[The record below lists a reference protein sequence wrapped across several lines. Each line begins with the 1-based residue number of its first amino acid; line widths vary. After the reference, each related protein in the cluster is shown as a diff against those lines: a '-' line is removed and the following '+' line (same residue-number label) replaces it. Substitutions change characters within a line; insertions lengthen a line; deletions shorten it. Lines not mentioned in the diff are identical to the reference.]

1 MSEFDV
7 IVAGGGP
14 AGAAAAL
21 TLLRYT
27 TRRVA
32 LVEESRYEGARVG
45 ETVPAGVLPLLAYLG
60 VDAAFRADGHLSAYG
75 SQAAWGSSYAVSR
88 DFLFTGRGDGWHLDR
103 ARFDRTLAEQVRAAG
118 GTVLAPARVLECGG
132 APGAWT
138 VAVAGRGEA
147 PRELRARFVV
157 DATGKRASVARRL
170 GARREV
176 HDRMVGVTGYW
187 TGEGGDRAHV
197 TLVETVPDGWW
208 YSAALP
214 DGRLVAALMT
224 DVGVVRARW
233 LQRPDRLQA
242 MLADAPRTRERLA
255 GTRLSG
261 PPTVRPAY
269 SQVLQPAAAA
279 GWIAAG
285 DAAASF
291 DPLSSMGI
299 GHALSSG
306 IEAARV
312 AHAALEHGGEAGA
325 AYTAAVAR
333 HFREFLSLR
342 RAHYAAEQR
351 WPDAPF
357 WASRHGPSAPALEA
371 A

>member
-1 MSEFDV
+1 MSGFDV
-7 IVAGGGP
+7 VVAGGGP

-27 TRRVA
+27 TCRVA
-32 LVEESRYEGARVG
+32 LVEESRYEGVRVG
-45 ETVPAGVLPLLAYLG
+45 ETVPPGVLPLLAYLG
-60 VDAAFRADGHLSAYG
+60 VDAAFRADGHLSAHG
-75 SQAAWGSSYAVSR
+75 SQAAWGSPHAVSR

-118 GTVLAPARVLECGG
+118 GTVVAPARVLGCRG
-132 APGAWT
+132 APGAWE
-138 VAVAGRGEA
+138 VALAGRGEA
-147 PRELRARFVV
+147 PREVRARFVV

-187 TGEGGDRAHV
+187 TGEGGDGAHV

-224 DVGVVRARW
+224 DVGVVRARG
-233 LQRPDRLQA
+233 LQRPDRLEA
-242 MLADAPRTRERLA
+242 MLADAPHTRRRLA
-255 GTRLSG
+255 GTRLSA
-261 PPTVRPAY
+261 PPVVRPAY
-269 SQVLQPAAAA
+269 SQLLRPAAGA

-312 AHAALEHGGEAGA
+312 AHAALEHGGVVGAG
-325 AYTAAVAR
+325 YTAAVAR
-333 HFREFLSLR
+333 HFAEFLQLR
-342 RAHYAAEQR
+342 RAHYAAERR
-351 WPDAPF
+351 WPGAPF
-357 WASRHGPSAPALEA
+357 WASRRGHSVAALDA